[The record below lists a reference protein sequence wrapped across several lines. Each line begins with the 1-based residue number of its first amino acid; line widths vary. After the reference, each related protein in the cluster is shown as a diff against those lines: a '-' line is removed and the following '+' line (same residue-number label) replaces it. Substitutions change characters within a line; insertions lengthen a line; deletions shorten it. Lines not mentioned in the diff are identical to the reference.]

1 MLRDSDWL
9 ADLGRIEGRASFL
22 REQSLLAIWVY
33 RFGRR
38 LDQRPSGLRKALLT
52 RLYWLLFHL
61 SETVTGVSLPKACE
75 IGPGLR
81 IWHFGNIFLH
91 PAAKLG
97 ANCTLRQ
104 GVTIGNRY
112 GADDAPIIGDSVE
125 FGSYAQALGRIHIGS
140 RAKIGAMTLVL
151 TDVPADGTAVGVP
164 ARILPA
170 RQCH

>member
-1 MLRDSDWL
+1 MSKDSDWL

-38 LDQRPSGLRKALLT
+38 IDHRPSGLRKALLT
-52 RLYWLLFHL
+52 RLYWFLFHL

-81 IWHFGNIFLH
+81 IWHFGKIFLH
-91 PAAKLG
+91 RAAKLG

-104 GVTIGNRY
+104 GVTKSPR
-112 GADDAPIIGDSVE
+112 
-125 FGSYAQALGRIHIGS
+125 
-140 RAKIGAMTLVL
+140 
-151 TDVPADGTAVGVP
+151 
-164 ARILPA
+164 
-170 RQCH
+170 